1 MSIKNCWNIW
11 KMIAIGHHDLK
22 GDKNMKKMTI
32 EEYNKKLQE
41 KYPKDNLSCLE
52 YSLMTK
58 PCVIQCNNC
67 GKIYSF
73 TQGQFALKRK
83 DIFCKKCKYA
93 KSTGYPP

>member
-1 MSIKNCWNIW
+1 
-11 KMIAIGHHDLK
+11 
-22 GDKNMKKMTI
+22 MKKMAI

-58 PCVIQCNNC
+58 PCIIQCNNC
-67 GKIYSF
+67 GTIYSF

-83 DIFCKKCKYA
+83 IYFVKNVKILINGEKLKKNLKI
-93 KSTGYPP
+93 G